1 VIVLHLSTVSWET
14 ISGPNFSV
22 PRLVAAQN
30 RLGDV
35 CAGLVITRPNP
46 GKQPENLEFSVFD
59 YRNLLRGNGNL
70 GLPVPFDRPDVC
82 VFHSTYI
89 PVHGRIAARLRRLGI
104 PYVICPRGGMSQ
116 YAQAVK
122 PLKKRLGNLLFFQRM
137 VDGAVAVQ
145 CVSEGEAA
153 ITTQWNRPIFVAGN
167 GVHLPPPSLVAR
179 PGSAATRRLLYLGRI
194 DTEIKGLDLLVAA
207 CGAIRSEL
215 IESGAVIDLYGPDWT
230 NSKSGLNRQIERLGL
245 SDTVRIHD
253 PVRGDAKAA
262 VFAQHDAFLQ
272 TSRTEAHSLAAL
284 EALGAGLP
292 CLLTRSG
299 HMADEVADAGAGW
312 AVETTAAGI
321 ATGLLRLLRIP
332 VADLQQVGRNGRKL
346 AAERFSWHRS
356 ATLSVEAY
364 RKYLPQQ
371 PLLRRAA

>member
-1 VIVLHLSTVSWET
+1 MGAVSWET

-30 RLGDV
+30 NLEGVR
-35 CAGLVITRPNP
+35 AALVITRPNP
-46 GKQPENLEFSVFD
+46 GRQPDNLDFQVLD
-59 YRNLLRGNGNL
+59 YRDLLSSGPSL
-70 GLPVPFDRPDVC
+70 GLPAPFNRPDIC

-89 PVHGRIAARLRRLGI
+89 PVHGKIATKLRSLGI

-122 PLKKRLGNLLFFQRM
+122 PLKKRLGNFLFFRRM
-137 VDGAVAVQ
+137 AEGAVAIQ

-167 GVHLPPPSLVAR
+167 GVHLPPPSRIAR
-179 PGSAATRRLLYLGRI
+179 PGSTGKRRLLYLGRI

-207 CGAIRSEL
+207 CGKIRAEML
-215 IESGAVIDLYGPDWT
+215 ASGALVDLYGPDWT
-230 NSKSGLNRQIERLGL
+230 NSVSALNQEIQRLGL
-245 SDTVRIHD
+245 SGIVRIHD
-253 PVRGDAKAA
+253 PVRGDAKTTVYAE
-262 VFAQHDAFLQ
+262 HDAFLQ

-299 HMADEVADAGAGW
+299 HMADEVATAGAGW
-312 AVETTAAGI
+312 AVETTVDGI
-321 ATGLLRLLRIP
+321 AQGILDVLRIP
-332 VADLQQVGRNGRKL
+332 VADLQRLGKNGRKL
-346 AAERFSWHRS
+346 AAEQYSWQRS
-356 ATLSVEAY
+356 ATLSVAAY
-364 RKYLPQQ
+364 RKYLP
-371 PLLRRAA
+371 PRPLRRAA

>member
-1 VIVLHLSTVSWET
+1 MIVLHMAAVSWET

-30 RLGDV
+30 GLDGV
-35 CAGLVITRPNP
+35 CAGLVITRPQP
-46 GKQPENLEFSVFD
+46 GEQPAELEFPVFD
-59 YRNLLRGNGNL
+59 YRNLLGNKATL
-70 GLPVPFDRPDVC
+70 GLPAPFDRPDLC

-89 PVHGRIAARLRRLGI
+89 PVHGKIATKLRALGI

-122 PLKKRLGNLLFFQRM
+122 PLKKRLGNLLFFRRM
-137 VDGAVAVQ
+137 VDGAVAIQ

-167 GVHLPPPSLVAR
+167 GAHLPPPSLVAV
-179 PGSAATRRLLYLGRI
+179 PGSATNRRLLYLGRI

-207 CGAIRSEL
+207 CGAIRSDL
-215 IESGAVIDLYGPDWT
+215 LESGAVIDLYGPDWT
-230 NSKSGLNRQIERLGL
+230 NSKSGLNREIEQLGL
-245 SDTVRIHD
+245 TGVVRIHD
-253 PVRGDAKAA
+253 PVRGDAKAS

-284 EALGAGLP
+284 EALAAGLP

-299 HMADEVADAGAGW
+299 HMADEVASAGAGW
-312 AVETTAAGI
+312 AVETTAEGI
-321 ATGLLRLLRIP
+321 AQGILHLLRIP
-332 VADLQQVGRNGRKL
+332 VAELQQVGKNSRRL
-346 AAERFSWHRS
+346 AAERYSWRQS
-356 ATLSVEAY
+356 ATLSVDAY
-364 RKYLPQQ
+364 RRYLAPQD
-371 PLLRRAA
+371 LLRAA

>member
-1 VIVLHLSTVSWET
+1 MIVLHLGAVSWET

-30 RLGDV
+30 QLNGAR
-35 CAGLVITRPNP
+35 AALVITRPAP
-46 GKQPENLEFSVFD
+46 GRQPDSLDFPVFD
-59 YRNLLRGNGNL
+59 YRGVLRSRNTL
-70 GLPVPFDRPDVC
+70 GLPAPFDCPDVC

-89 PVHGRIAARLRRLGI
+89 PVHGKIAAKLRVLGI

-122 PLKKRLGNLLFFQRM
+122 PFKKRLGNLLFFRRM
-137 VDGAVAVQ
+137 AEGAVAIQ

-167 GVHLPPPSLVAR
+167 GVHLPPPSRMAI
-179 PGSAATRRLLYLGRI
+179 PGSTGNRRLLYLGRI
-194 DTEIKGLDLLVAA
+194 DTEIKGLDLLIAA
-207 CGAIRSEL
+207 CGKIRSEML
-215 IESGAVIDLYGPDWT
+215 ASGAVVDLYGPDWT
-230 NSKSGLNRQIERLGL
+230 NSVSGLNQEIERLGL
-245 SDTVRIHD
+245 SGIVRIHD
-253 PVRGDAKAA
+253 PVRGDAKTT
-262 VFAQHDAFLQ
+262 VFAEHDAFLQ

-299 HMADEVADAGAGW
+299 HMADEVANAGAGW
-312 AVETTAAGI
+312 AVETTVEGI
-321 ATGLLRLLRIP
+321 AQGILDVLRIP
-332 VADLQQVGRNGRKL
+332 VAELQRLGKNGRRL
-346 AAERFSWHRS
+346 AAERYSWQRS

-364 RKYLPQQ
+364 RRYLP
-371 PLLRRAA
+371 PKSCRRAA